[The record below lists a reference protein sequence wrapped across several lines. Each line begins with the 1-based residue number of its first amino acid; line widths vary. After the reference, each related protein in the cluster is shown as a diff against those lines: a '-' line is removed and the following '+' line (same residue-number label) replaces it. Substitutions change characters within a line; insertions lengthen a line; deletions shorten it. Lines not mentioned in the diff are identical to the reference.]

1 MKEKMKLNKWF
12 EKSEKELL
20 VGLCISN
27 IEKNKEEKKFNKWLI
42 IILIVNLILNLIQMI
57 LLIK

>member
-27 IEKNKEEKKFNKWLI
+27 IEKNKE
-42 IILIVNLILNLIQMI
+42 
-57 LLIK
+57 